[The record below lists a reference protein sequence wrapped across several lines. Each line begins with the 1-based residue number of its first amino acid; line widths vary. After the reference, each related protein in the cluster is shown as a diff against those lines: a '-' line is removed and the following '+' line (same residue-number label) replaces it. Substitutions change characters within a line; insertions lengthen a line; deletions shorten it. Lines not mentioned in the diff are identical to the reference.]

1 MIIRREEQ
9 KDFEE
14 TENLTREAFFNVYRP
29 GCFEHLVVHKLR
41 NDKSFVKDLDY
52 IIVEDNKIIAN
63 IVYAEGT
70 INLKNG
76 EKKNILTFGPV
87 SVLPEYQKKGYGAK
101 LIEYTMEKAKEL
113 GYSAIIITGN
123 PDYYKRFGFVS
134 ASNYNIYYEGNNALD
149 DAPYFMICILDEETF
164 KIKGGY
170 YKDPSCYNVSEE
182 EVRDFDKKFPPKKKE
197 KRPGQLE

>member
-76 EKKNILTFGPV
+76 EKKT
-87 SVLPEYQKKGYGAK
+87 Y
-101 LIEYTMEKAKEL
+101 
-113 GYSAIIITGN
+113 
-123 PDYYKRFGFVS
+123 
-134 ASNYNIYYEGNNALD
+134 
-149 DAPYFMICILDEETF
+149 
-164 KIKGGY
+164 
-170 YKDPSCYNVSEE
+170 
-182 EVRDFDKKFPPKKKE
+182 
-197 KRPGQLE
+197 